1 MKMDDRMF
9 KKYSNKR
16 KELIEYYKNKK
27 LKNIFCILGIAFLVV
42 VIDVALSFIIKYI
55 AVTLIVGAMVVMFSI
70 IYMRIRV
77 VTINHAMQQKLQQ
90 FEQDFELY
98 EKN

>member
-1 MKMDDRMF
+1 MDN
-9 KKYSNKR
+9 KILEKYTSKR
-16 KELIEYYKNKK
+16 NDLIKRYKSKK
-27 LKNIFCILGIAFLVV
+27 LKNIFCILGIALLVIAFDV
-42 VIDVALSFIIKYI
+42 VLSFVIDNI
-55 AVTLIVGAMVVMFSI
+55 AVTLVIGAMVVMFSI

-98 EKN
+98 DNN

>member
-1 MKMDDRMF
+1 MDNKMLE
-9 KKYSNKR
+9 KYTQKR
-16 KELIEYYKNKK
+16 KDLIKDYKSKK
-27 LKNIFCILGIAFLVV
+27 MKNIFCILGIALLVV
-42 VIDVALSFIIKYI
+42 GLDVALSFVIDNI
-55 AVTLIVGAMVVMFSI
+55 AVTLVIGAMVVMFSI

-98 EKN
+98 ENN